1 MQANIQ
7 KYFSFVQ
14 SYYDNQSK
22 YFDVRI
28 ELHKQTKKLIDMSK
42 QIMTFEQEKELKK
55 IEYDELKV
63 KSNKS
68 EKERE
73 KLTRL
78 DTQLKE
84 LRDKISK
91 KKLEIEKETGERE
104 KINANSRFFKKK
116 MDETLAELNEAK
128 PNPSMRHPLN
138 YLLLK

>member
-1 MQANIQ
+1 MQAEIQ

-14 SYYDNQSK
+14 SYYDSQSK
-22 YFDVRI
+22 YFDARI

-55 IEYDELKV
+55 IEYNTLKI
-63 KSNKS
+63 KSTLS
-68 EKERE
+68 EKEKE
-73 KLTRL
+73 KLTKL
-78 DTQLKE
+78 DGQLKE
-84 LRDKISK
+84 LRDKINR

-116 MDETLAELNEAK
+116 MDETLAELTAVK